1 MDEKIENIESNG
13 TTDEKEEIKPEQ
25 AELHDDVNGKY
36 VDESQNVTEKSV
48 KTKKVRKTVQKK
60 KLVRRKSSK
69 GRMPEPKKSE
79 EIEINLDKAVDEV
92 MTNGFFTLKF
102 NPWIK
107 ILTILVKILAI
118 KMRDCRSASGR
129 AVLVN
134 ITRSDTTTEIHVI
147 FFKIY
152 QKLIGVSFPFG
163 NSSLKC
169 SRIIPRKLFRISSSI

>member
-25 AELHDDVNGKY
+25 AESHDDVNGKLE
-36 VDESQNVTEKSV
+36 VDESQDVTEKSV
-48 KTKKVRKTVQKK
+48 KTKKVRKTVPKK
-60 KLVRRKSSK
+60 KPVRRKSSK

-147 FFKIY
+147 FF
-152 QKLIGVSFPFG
+152 
-163 NSSLKC
+163 
-169 SRIIPRKLFRISSSI
+169 